1 MIYYISGSELSD
13 EETTTY
19 YVLLVDNDPIT
30 FKKAI
35 KETKW

>member
-1 MIYYISGSELSD
+1 MIDYISGSELSD

-19 YVLLVDNDPIT
+19 YVLLADNDPST
-30 FKKAI
+30 FKEAI